1 MAFTVAF
8 HPGAPLL
15 LGGRRPVGAAAA
27 ATWHLPGPRASR
39 RGQAPAHHRPAVR
52 MATAPGGGGGDG
64 DGASGDD
71 VDATG
76 ARKPRGDPEWLDMA
90 KQVGGRD
97 GDGGGRKRGRSFWPF
112 GGGKAAAK
120 AEADDEEESRPAPK
134 WAIPDGYGEEALGGG
149 RRQSRPRGKSG
160 RARWIGRRTRRHRRR
175 ATVRRRWTFG
185 GLRPRRW
192 CHPQRGR
199 PRRAGSRLGRRSHR
213 RRRCRRRRHH
223 LHPHHRPLRLSTRDR
238 APRHRAAAW
247 RTPPPRTTRP
257 ACGVW
262 RGPSQ
267 ERWRT
272 CSSACRR
279 R

>member
-120 AEADDEEESRPAPK
+120 AEADDEEESRPAQ
-134 WAIPDGYGEEALGGG
+134 GYGAVEHWRRARHPVVPGG
-149 RRQSRPRGKSG
+149 RASLLP
-160 RARWIGRRTRRHRRR
+160 
-175 ATVRRRWTFG
+175 
-185 GLRPRRW
+185 
-192 CHPQRGR
+192 R
-199 PRRAGSRLGRRSHR
+199 PRRARRRPRRRYQHPAVPLRAVALPPLLRSTSRLTAAVRYVRRWTGTPTR
-213 RRRCRRRRHH
+213 R
-223 LHPHHRPLRLSTRDR
+223 P
-238 APRHRAAAW
+238 AP
-247 RTPPPRTTRP
+247 TPSPRT
-257 ACGVW
+257 
-262 RGPSQ
+262 
-267 ERWRT
+267 
-272 CSSACRR
+272 
-279 R
+279 